1 MENLSRPVRR
11 GPSAASPANPD
22 EAKSAEGDASEASG
36 NRSAEHAPGRIN
48 GHGPVA
54 IIDIGS
60 NSVRLVVYERVSRSP
75 MPLFNEK
82 ELAGLGRGVATTG
95 RLNDEAVETSL
106 AAIRRFMVLCD
117 QMGVISLHVLATAA
131 ARDASNGQQFLD
143 AVEEITGVHPSL
155 LSGPEEAR
163 LSAMGV
169 LSGIYRPDGIAGD
182 LGGGSLEV
190 VDIKGSRVGIG
201 ETFPLGGLRLE
212 ETADRTIRKAERI
225 VTEALAGSK
234 VLTGGQGR
242 TFYAIGGTWRSLAR
256 LHMRQKGYPL
266 HIMHE
271 YAIPAAEA
279 FEFCRMVARRDAET
293 LDSIEAVSKSR
304 RPLLPYGAIV
314 LAEVIRVMKPSQIV
328 ISALGVREGLLYDV
342 LSPEERDE
350 DPLIAASEELA
361 LLRSRSPGHAREL
374 GPWSGQALAAMGFD
388 ETEEEARLRI
398 AACLLADIGWR
409 GHPDYRGEQS
419 LNLISHGAFV
429 GIDHP
434 GRAYLALANYY
445 RHEGLTDENISSR
458 IRELTT
464 TRLMERARALG
475 MALRVAYMI
484 SGSMA
489 GVIPRT
495 RFEARGDRLVLIV
508 PHDKAALVGSR
519 LSRRVTQLA
528 KLCNMVPTIETE

>member
-1 MENLSRPVRR
+1 
-11 GPSAASPANPD
+11 
-22 EAKSAEGDASEASG
+22 
-36 NRSAEHAPGRIN
+36 
-48 GHGPVA
+48 
-54 IIDIGS
+54 
-60 NSVRLVVYERVSRSP
+60 

-95 RLNDEAVETSL
+95 RLNDEAVATSL
-106 AAIRRFMVLCD
+106 DAIRRFKVLCE
-117 QMGVISLHVLATAA
+117 QMGVKTMHVLATAA
-131 ARDASNGQQFLD
+131 ARDASNGPEFLNS
-143 AVEEITGVHPSL
+143 VESITGLHPAL

-169 LSGIYRPDGIAGD
+169 LSGIHKPDGIAGD

-190 VDIKGSRVGIG
+190 VDVKNGRIGIG

-212 ETADRTIRKAERI
+212 EVSDRTVRKAEKI
-225 VTEALAGSK
+225 VVEALANSK
-234 VLTGGQGR
+234 VLSGGQGR
-242 TFYAIGGTWRSLAR
+242 AFYAIGGTWRSLAR

-266 HIMHE
+266 HIMHQ
-271 YAIPAAEA
+271 YSMPASEA
-279 FEFCRMVARRDAET
+279 LEFCRMVARRDAES

-304 RPLLPYGAIV
+304 RALLPYGAIV
-314 LAEVIRVMKPSQIV
+314 LEQLIRVMKPSEIV
-328 ISALGVREGLLYDV
+328 LSALGVREGLLYD
-342 LSPEERDE
+342 LLPDAEKAE

-361 LLRSRSPGHAREL
+361 VLRSRSPGHAREL
-374 GPWSGQALAAMGFD
+374 GPWSGQALAAMGFE
-388 ETEEEARLRI
+388 ETEDEQRLRI

-445 RHEGLTDENISSR
+445 RHEGLVDENISSR
-458 IRELTT
+458 IRELAT

-475 MALRVAYMI
+475 AVLRVAYMI

-495 RFEARGDRLVLIV
+495 RFEAQGDQLTLVL
-508 PHDKAALVGSR
+508 PHDKAALIGSR

-528 KLCNMVPTIETE
+528 KLSAMTPRIVLE

>member
-1 MENLSRPVRR
+1 MDGGGAAE
-11 GPSAASPANPD
+11 PS
-22 EAKSAEGDASEASG
+22 EY
-36 NRSAEHAPGRIN
+36 APGRLN
-48 GHGPVA
+48 GSGPVA

-60 NSVRLVVYERVSRSP
+60 NSVRLVVYERMSRTP

-95 RLNDEAVETSL
+95 RLNDEAVATSL
-106 AAIRRFMVLCD
+106 DAIRRFKTLCE
-117 QMGVISLHVLATAA
+117 QMGVQTMHVLATAA
-131 ARDASNGQQFLD
+131 ARDASNGPEFLES
-143 AVEEITGVHPSL
+143 VEAITGLHPAL

-169 LSGIYRPDGIAGD
+169 LSGIHNPDGIAGD

-190 VDIKGSRVGIG
+190 VDVKNGRIGIG

-212 ETADRTIRKAERI
+212 EVSDRTVRKAEKI
-225 VTEALAGSK
+225 VVEALANSK
-234 VLTGGQGR
+234 VLAGGQGR
-242 TFYAIGGTWRSLAR
+242 AFYAIGGTWRSLAR

-266 HIMHE
+266 HIMHQ
-271 YAIPAAEA
+271 YSMPASEA
-279 FEFCRMVARRDAET
+279 LDFCRMVARRDAES

-304 RPLLPYGAIV
+304 RALLPYGAIV
-314 LAEVIRVMKPSQIV
+314 LEQLIRNMKPSEIV
-328 ISALGVREGLLYDV
+328 LSALGVREGLLYD
-342 LSPEERDE
+342 LLPDDEKTE

-361 LLRSRSPGHAREL
+361 ILRSRSPGHAREL
-374 GPWSGQALAAMGFD
+374 GPWTGKALAAMGFE
-388 ETEEEARLRI
+388 ETEDEQRLRV

-445 RHEGLTDENISSR
+445 RHEGLVDENISSR
-458 IRELTT
+458 IRELAT
-464 TRLMERARALG
+464 TRLIERARALG
-475 MALRVAYMI
+475 AALRVAYMI

-495 RFEARGDRLVLIV
+495 RFEAQGDQLTLVL
-508 PHDKAALVGSR
+508 PHDKAALIGSR

-528 KLCNMVPTIETE
+528 KLCAMTPRIMLE